1 MGKGKAC
8 SGARETVSSPSF
20 RAPCNAPVPSVPAQS
35 PQVLGP
41 QDTQGLWGQGVQV
54 LGHLDESCL
63 QGHLQELALW
73 LGSLRTGHNLMM

>member
-1 MGKGKAC
+1 MPQC
-8 SGARETVSSPSF
+8 P
-20 RAPCNAPVPSVPAQS
+20 APVQS

-41 QDTQGLWGQGVQV
+41 QDTQGLWGQGVPV
-54 LGHLDESCL
+54 LGQLDESCL